1 MTSNRVAVSQK
12 PVTSA
17 TAVVFKY
24 VADTLSLMPSDEDDP
39 DRQFRTRSVHAGSD
53 PDPATGARATPI
65 YQTTSYE
72 FEDADHA
79 ARLFALE
86 EAGNVYSRIMNPTN
100 AALEERIASLE
111 NGVGAVATSSGMAA
125 LDLAT
130 FMLASAGDNIV
141 SSSALYGG
149 TYTYF
154 THSVERRG
162 VSTRFVDPLDYEG
175 YADAIDEDTAYVHL
189 ETIGNP
195 ALVTPDIERIAD
207 IAHDHGVPLFVD
219 NTFAT
224 PYLCRPLDHGA
235 DLVWE
240 STTKW
245 LTGNGTTVGG
255 ILVDGGSF
263 PWAEHAEKFPEIAQ
277 DNPAYHGINFVEA
290 FGDAAFTFAATTRGL
305 RDLGDQQSPFDAW
318 NTLQQTESLPLRMER
333 HCENAGIVAEYLDEH
348 EDVAWVNYPGL
359 ESHETHEEASEY
371 LSGGYG
377 GMITF
382 GLEGGYEAAKGTVEN
397 ADLASLLANVG
408 DAKTLVIHPAS
419 TTHQQLT
426 EAEQEAAGVT
436 ADMVRLSVGIEDPAD
451 IVADL
456 EAAIERATA

>member
-1 MTSNRVAVSQK
+1 
-12 PVTSA
+12 
-17 TAVVFKY
+17 
-24 VADTLSLMPSDEDDP
+24 MPSDEDS
-39 DRQFRTRSVHAGSD
+39 REFRTRSVHAGSD

-72 FEDADHA
+72 FEDAEHA
-79 ARLFALE
+79 ARLFGLE

-111 NGVGAVATSSGMAA
+111 NGVGAVATSSGMAS

-195 ALVTPDIERIAD
+195 ALVTPDIQRIAD

-255 ILVDGGSF
+255 VLVDGGSF
-263 PWAEHAEKFPEIAQ
+263 PWGEYPEKFPEIAQ
-277 DNPAYHGINFVEA
+277 DNPAYHGINYVEA
-290 FGDAAFTFAATTRGL
+290 FGDAAFTFAAVTRGL

-371 LSGGYG
+371 LEGGYG
-377 GMITF
+377 GMIAF
-382 GLEGGYEAAKGTVEN
+382 GPAGGYDAARGLCEHVE
-397 ADLASLLANVG
+397 LASFLANVG
-408 DAKTLVIHPAS
+408 DAKSLIIHPSS
-419 TTHQQLT
+419 TTHQQLSKD
-426 EAEQEAAGVT
+426 EKESAGIT
-436 ADMVRLSVGIEDPAD
+436 DDMLRFSVGIEDPED
-451 IVADL
+451 IKKDL
-456 EAAIERATA
+456 NQALRKAM